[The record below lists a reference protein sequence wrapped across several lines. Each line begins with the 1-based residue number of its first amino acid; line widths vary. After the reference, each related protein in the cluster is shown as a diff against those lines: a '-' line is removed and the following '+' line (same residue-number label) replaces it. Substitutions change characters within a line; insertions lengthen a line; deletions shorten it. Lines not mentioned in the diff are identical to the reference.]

1 MRDPDSKNPFQQSI
15 YVLHLPWAAA
25 KELASRAGMSR
36 SGWIVSL
43 IERERVRFLGKNW
56 RPPKEKAA
64 KRQ

>member
-1 MRDPDSKNPFQQSI
+1 MRDPESRNPFQQSI

-43 IERERVRFLGKNW
+43 IEREKVKILGKGW
-56 RPPKEKAA
+56 RP
-64 KRQ
+64 KRERP